1 MWTLEILLVFIAIG
15 FILYSLYMEVF
26 GPAFTF
32 LVAILFLGIF
42 GVLTP
47 KEILEGFGNEQVVI
61 VVMLLLLGDVIR
73 RTQIIEQVF
82 DRLFR
87 NARSYK
93 GFQARMMVIVA
104 SFSSILN
111 NTPLVAVMMPYVDN
125 WCKRNNYSVS
135 KFLIP
140 LSYAAILGGSVTL
153 IGTSTNL
160 IVNGMVVEQK
170 IPNLQELNMFDFVW
184 VGLPMVLIG
193 ILYILFIG
201 HKFLPGKDKTN
212 IEDSVGNRQYLVTTR
227 VRNGASLVGK
237 KINSTELRTIKGLE
251 LVEYIRGETK
261 LDISKNDIVIK
272 EEDNLIFLG
281 DNERF
286 ADLFH
291 SSSGLVVP
299 EVGMLSR
306 SKTSEVTEIIV
317 SQNSTLIGRQLK
329 NIRFRARYDAAVL
342 AIHRNGEQLK
352 TDIQSEYLRAGDVLL
367 TYAGDAFDNRT
378 INSNDFYFLTRL
390 KDFVKIENWKI
401 ILIVLGTLIAISL
414 SAFHVKGGLFFGLMV
429 ILMMAL
435 LFRITTPKDL
445 PKGIDFD
452 LALIIVMSLALGT
465 AMIKTGTADL
475 IADSLLTIF
484 QPLGTVGALFGIYLI
499 TTILA
504 AYITNKASVGI
515 IFPIALVMAENLG
528 LSNPAPFILAV
539 AYASAANFMTPI
551 GYQTNLMVYGPGKY
565 SFKDFFKI
573 GAPLTMIYMIVT
585 VLILSYVYNLY

>member
-1 MWTLEILLVFIAIG
+1 MWTLEILLVIIAIG

-32 LVAILFLGIF
+32 LVAILFLGVF

-47 KEILEGFGNEQVVI
+47 KEILEGFANEQVVI
-61 VVMLLLLGDVIR
+61 VIMLLLLGDIIR
-73 RTQIIEQVF
+73 RTQVIEQIF

-87 NARSYK
+87 NARSFK

-104 SFSSILN
+104 GFSSVLN

-160 IVNGMVVEQK
+160 IVNGMVVEQNL
-170 IPNLQELNMFDFVW
+170 PNLKELNMFDFVW
-184 VGLPMVLIG
+184 VGLPMVVIG

-201 HKFLPGKDKTN
+201 HKLLPGKDQADTDDT
-212 IEDSVGNRQYLVTTR
+212 IGNRQYLVTTR
-227 VRNGASLVGK
+227 VRNGSSLIGK
-237 KINSTELRTIKGLE
+237 KINNTGLRTIKGLK
-251 LVEYIRGETK
+251 LVEYIRGKNK
-261 LDISKNDIVIK
+261 LDLTTGEIIIKN
-272 EEDNLIFLG
+272 EDNLIFLG

-291 SSSGLVVP
+291 SSSSLVVP
-299 EVGMLSR
+299 EAGMLTR
-306 SKTSEVTEIIV
+306 SKTTEVTEIIV
-317 SQNSTLIGRQLK
+317 SQNSTLVGRQLK

-352 TDIQSEYLRAGDVLL
+352 TDIQSEFLRAGDVLL
-367 TYAGDAFDNRT
+367 TYAGDAFNNRT
-378 INSNDFYFLTRL
+378 QNSNDFYFLTRL

-401 ILIVLGTLIAISL
+401 ALIMLGTFVSIAL
-414 SAFHVKGGLFFGLMV
+414 SALHVKGGLFFGLMV
-429 ILMMAL
+429 VLMMSL
-435 LFRITTPKDL
+435 LFRITTPKEL
-445 PKGIDFD
+445 PKGIDYD
-452 LALIIVMSLALGT
+452 LGLIIVMSLALGT

-484 QPLGTVGALFGIYLI
+484 QPLGMVGALFGIYLI
-499 TTILA
+499 TTVLA

-528 LSNPAPFILAV
+528 LSNPAPFILTV

-573 GAPLTMIYMIVT
+573 GVPLTILYMFVT
-585 VLILSYVYNLY
+585 VFVLSYVYNLI